1 MKAKRFLEHLAAQ
14 TEDEQLRIV
23 DSLLRLADEGRQ
35 SREKLRE
42 ANAQCE
48 DYKERLERVRDLLP
62 AYRDKMADLD
72 AENTA
77 LREQAGE
84 DVLREKQMLER
95 RLEAA
100 IRAKRDA
107 EEELAA
113 CKAQLGELKKL
124 KRDNTRFREAEVRW
138 NEERT
143 RLLDELEQLRSG
155 RASSQAKTTTVYPD

>member
-1 MKAKRFLEHLAAQ
+1 MDHLAAQ
-14 TEDEQLRIV
+14 SEDEQLRIV

-35 SREKLRE
+35 NREKLRE
-42 ANAQCE
+42 VNAQCE
-48 DYKERLERVRDLLP
+48 DLKERLERVRDLLP

-84 DVLREKQMLER
+84 DLLLEKQMLER
-95 RLEAA
+95 KLEAL
-100 IRAKRDA
+100 IRAKREA

-113 CKAQLGELKKL
+113 CKAQLKEMKKL
-124 KRDNTRFREAEVRW
+124 RRDISRFREAEARW

-155 RASSQAKTTTVYPD
+155 RVSDQAKTTTVYPDEPGPRT